1 MPYAWR
7 LEPWPCWR
15 FNAPVRPSIP
25 QDNETLSK
33 PRPRQK
39 GMNMYRNEHAD
50 LLSVQ
55 TEKAESIKQAIHQL
69 QSESTWYREFDC
81 DVASADLAQL
91 ARKIAETQQRLDLLT
106 SSSESL
112 RREKTKLDEAAGS
125 GSWLAS
131 LWLSAE
137 QKVAK
142 YQAAEL
148 GKRLELLT
156 QSRREVEAELNKHKP
171 GEASL
176 TQSLQRYRQFDLLEA
191 SATEAGMAQEL
202 LQLQSLM
209 ESTRLA
215 SNKWEAMAGAAVRE
229 WAKSARQLE
238 LIENDI
244 AEAEGMER
252 ALSSTHNRHEKWSI
266 HQACLGRFDVQN
278 PSLVVKRLKGKRAY
292 QEQEL
297 AKKKD
302 RVEDNLRLLENAI
315 ETLILD
321 GNNLCYRPAENGRS
335 TFIGLGVVS
344 ALVPH
349 LSELYKVV
357 VLFDPGICGRLATT
371 EANLQAQFPQA
382 RVSVMG
388 NGAKADEGILAAAAF
403 DAGAF
408 IISNDRFADYSE
420 QAAVKERRV
429 LTHIIHAQSVQIQQ
443 LQVNIPY
450 N

>member
-1 MPYAWR
+1 
-7 LEPWPCWR
+7 
-15 FNAPVRPSIP
+15 
-25 QDNETLSK
+25 
-33 PRPRQK
+33 
-39 GMNMYRNEHAD
+39 MYRNEHAD

-69 QSESTWYREFDC
+69 QSDSTWYREFDC

-91 ARKIAETQQRLDLLT
+91 ARKVSETQQRLDLLT

-112 RREKTKLDEAAGS
+112 RKEKAKRDEAAGS

-142 YQAAEL
+142 HQAAEL
-148 GKRLELLT
+148 GKRLELLN

-171 GEASL
+171 GEALL
-176 TQSLQRYRQFDLLEA
+176 TQSLQRYRRFDLLEA

-202 LQLQSLM
+202 QHLESLM
-209 ESTRLA
+209 ESTRIA
-215 SNKWEAMAGAAVRE
+215 SNKWEAMAGASVRE
-229 WAKSARQLE
+229 WAKTARQLE
-238 LIENDI
+238 MIDNDI
-244 AEAEGMER
+244 AEAEVMER
-252 ALSSTHNRHEKWSI
+252 ALSSAHNNKHKKRSI
-266 HQACLGRFDVQN
+266 HQTCLARFDVQS
-278 PSLVVKRLKGKRAY
+278 PGVVLERLKRKRTY
-292 QEQEL
+292 KEQEL

-344 ALVPH
+344 ALIPH

-371 EANLQAQFPQA
+371 EARLQAQFPQA

-420 QAAVKERRV
+420 QPAVKERRV
-429 LTHIIHAQSVQIQQ
+429 LSHIIHTQSVQIQQ

>member
-1 MPYAWR
+1 
-7 LEPWPCWR
+7 
-15 FNAPVRPSIP
+15 
-25 QDNETLSK
+25 
-33 PRPRQK
+33 
-39 GMNMYRNEHAD
+39 MYRNEHAD

-69 QSESTWYREFDC
+69 QSDSTWYREFDC

-91 ARKIAETQQRLDLLT
+91 SRNGAEIQQRLDLLI

-112 RREKTKLDEAAGS
+112 SREKAKLDEASAP

-142 YQAAEL
+142 HQAAEL
-148 GKRLELLT
+148 GKRLKLLT

-202 LQLQSLM
+202 QLLQSLM
-209 ESTRLA
+209 ERTQLA
-215 SNKWEAMAGAAVRE
+215 SDKWEAMAGAAVRE
-229 WAKSARQLE
+229 WAKSARELE
-238 LIENDI
+238 MIENDI
-244 AEAEGMER
+244 AEAEGMES
-252 ALSSTHNRHEKWSI
+252 ALSSTQDRRVKRSI
-266 HQACLGRFDVQN
+266 HLACQERFEVSRPGQV
-278 PSLVVKRLKGKRAY
+278 LEKLKGKRSY
-292 QEQEL
+292 REKEL

-302 RVEDNLRLLENAI
+302 RVEDNLRLLDNAI

-321 GNNLCYRPAENGRS
+321 GNNLCNRPDENGTT
-335 TFIGLGVVS
+335 TFIGLGVLS

-349 LSELYKVV
+349 LSKLYKVV
-357 VLFDPGICGRLATT
+357 VFFDPGILGRLRTT
-371 EANLQAQFPQA
+371 EAKLQAQFPQA
-382 RVSVMG
+382 RVSFMG
-388 NGAKADEGILAAAAF
+388 NGAIADEGILAAAAY

-408 IISNDRFADYSE
+408 IVSNDRFADYSE

-429 LTHIIHAQSVQIQQ
+429 LSHMIHAHSVQIQQ